1 MTSCYPLLFEPI
13 LKQKVWGG
21 RRLARFGKSL
31 PSDGTARIGESW
43 ELADLATTSLSGGG
57 GDAAHSVI
65 ATGPLAGQTISDAM
79 RLWRHRLLGQEIYQ
93 RERALHNSE
102 TPPFPLL
109 LKFLDA
115 GEHLSVQVHPS
126 PAYAA
131 AHPDAHLKTESWFV
145 LDAEPMGDTEP
156 LIFSGLR
163 PEVDEQALREMIDSG
178 RVQDALLSYPAV
190 PGQCHT
196 LPSGTV
202 HALGAGVLVAE
213 VQTPSDTTFRL
224 YDWTKEYNRPQRE
237 LHLDQAMQCVTFG
250 APPRPPPT
258 SSSKADSVARL
269 TETDFY
275 TIDELR
281 FHAGGHRIDDARCYA
296 LMGVAGSGAVES
308 PDCEPVA
315 IAAGTTM
322 LIPAGCAHGTSI
334 VGESQLRVLKIAL
347 R

>member
-31 PSDGTARIGESW
+31 PTDDNVRIGESW

-65 ATGPLAGQTISDAM
+65 ANGALAGQTIADAM

-93 RERALHNSE
+93 RQRARYNSE
-102 TPPFPLL
+102 SPPFPLL

-131 AHPDAHLKTESWFV
+131 THPEAHLKTESWFV
-145 LDAEPMGDTEP
+145 LDAEPMSNTEP

-163 PEVDEQALREMIDSG
+163 PEVDEHALRDMITSG
-178 RVQDALLSYPAV
+178 RVRDALLSHPAV

-213 VQTPSDTTFRL
+213 VQTASDTTFRL
-224 YDWTKEYNRPQRE
+224 YDWTREYSRPPRE
-237 LHLDQAMQCVTFG
+237 LHLDQAMQCITFF
-250 APPRPPPT
+250 APPPNEPT
-258 SSSKADSVARL
+258 SASKTDSVSRL
-269 TETDFY
+269 AETDFY

-281 FHAGGHRIDDARCYA
+281 FHAGGHRIEDARCYA
-296 LMGVAGSGAVES
+296 LMGVAGSGTVEA
-308 PDCEPVA
+308 PDAEPVS
-315 IAAGTTM
+315 IGAGTTL

-334 VGESQLRVLKIAL
+334 CGEPHLRVLRIAL